1 MLASLRALAQ
11 SAPPKL
17 SGFALWLLGHW
28 NEIAFSSI
36 RGLAQK
42 AGVDANLVSRLSRE
56 LGYEGFD
63 AFRDEVRQILQTHTP
78 SYGARARALQSLA
91 DADIYAAV
99 IAANRENQYRVTSS
113 AGLQLIDS
121 CISPLLDA
129 RRIYSIGVRSCYSVA
144 HYLSYVGNMAFEN
157 FEPVPQVPGA
167 ILDQVSGAT
176 AEDIVIGITYE
187 HYSSEV
193 VRACQIARD
202 RGARILALTDSHN
215 SPIAAD
221 AWKVICLPMTGP
233 HLMPS
238 LNSAFLV
245 VELMLAAMTAR
256 SSKAATQIAQFEE
269 RISGY
274 GGYVRP

>member
-1 MLASLRALAQ
+1 MLASLRTVAR

-17 SGFALWLLGHW
+17 SGFALWLLEHW
-28 NEIAFSSI
+28 HEIAFSSI
-36 RGLAQK
+36 RGLAHK
-42 AGVDANLVSRLSRE
+42 ADVDPNLVTRLSRE
-56 LGYEGFD
+56 LGYDGFD
-63 AFRDEVRQILQTHTP
+63 AFRDEVRQLLQSQTP

-91 DADIYAAV
+91 DADVYSSV
-99 IAANRENQYRVTSS
+99 IAANRENLDRVTSP

-121 CISPLLDA
+121 CITPLLEA
-129 RRIYSIGVRSCYSVA
+129 RRIYSIGVRCCYSVA
-144 HYLSYVGNMAFEN
+144 HYMSYVGNMAFEN

-167 ILDQVSGAT
+167 ILDQVSGT
-176 AEDIVIGITYE
+176 TPEDIVIGITYE

-215 SPIAAD
+215 SPIAVD
-221 AWKVICLPMTGP
+221 AWKVIRLPMTGP

-245 VELMLAAMTAR
+245 VELILAAMTAR
-256 SSKAATQIAQFEE
+256 STKAATQIAQFEE

-274 GGYVRP
+274 GGYVRS